1 MAASLLAIL
10 PSVSGAQEHPPVSA
24 RQRPDGGLPP
34 IDGPPPPPPPATVA
48 RDERGRVTLRAVRLD
63 GPLRLDGRLDEEI
76 YRRVLPASDFIQQ
89 EPHEG
94 RPATERT
101 EAWVF
106 FDDEALYVA
115 ARCRDSRP
123 DRIVATE
130 LRRDH
135 FNIFQNDNFT
145 VVLDTFYDRRN
156 GFFFQ
161 INPLGALRDQSFSD
175 ERTNNNDWNTVWEG
189 RAARFDGGWSLEIR
203 VPFKSLRYR
212 GAGPQVWGINLRR
225 IVRWKNEHAF
235 LAPVAAAHSFRGIYR
250 MSSAA
255 TLVGLETPRES
266 LNLEVKPYALGSVT
280 TDRQAVPPFSDRPDA
295 SAGVD
300 VKYGLTRG
308 LVADVTINTDFA
320 QVEED
325 EQQVNLTRFSLFFP
339 EKREF
344 FLEGQTIFAFGGQE
358 TGGPRGAAAVSMVR
372 PPSNTPVLFFSR
384 RIGLAEGRLVP
395 IRGGGRVTGRAGPY
409 TLGALAIRTGRAAEV
424 GAEPTTFGVLRIKR
438 DILRRSYVGLLVTHR
453 SPSAA
458 GTGSNVAAGLDV
470 NLALLETLTVTA
482 YAAGTRT
489 TGPAGEAPDAPS
501 SAVPRGAVRQGASYR
516 AQLEYNGDRYGL
528 ELERLVVGEGFD
540 PQVGFLRRGDFRRSF
555 AEARFSPRPRA
566 GPIRKIFY
574 EAGLDYTTDTAGR
587 LETREA
593 RGTFRLEFHSS
604 DQFSVDYARSYEF
617 VETPFPLGRGVAVA
631 AGGYRFRTV
640 GAEYL
645 LGPQRRLSGRLSARR
660 GGFFG
665 GRQAG
670 GGATLRAEL
679 TPRLAVEPRVSI
691 DRLDLPA
698 GRLTAA
704 VGAMRVI
711 ATFTPRM
718 AATVLVQYNSTTRAL
733 GASARFRWE
742 YRPGSDLFVV
752 FTDGRQA
759 DGGGF
764 PRLVNRT
771 FAVKLT
777 RLVRF

>member
-1 MAASLLAIL
+1 
-10 PSVSGAQEHPPVSA
+10 VGAQDRRPPHT
-24 RQRPDGGLPP
+24 PDGALPP
-34 IDGPPPPPPPATVA
+34 IDGPPPPVPPATVS

-63 GPLRLDGRLDEEI
+63 HPLRLDGRLDEEI
-76 YRRVLPASDFIQQ
+76 YTQVPPAGGFVQQ

-94 RPATERT
+94 KPATERT

-115 ARCRDSRP
+115 ARCWDSRP

-161 INPLGALRDQSFSD
+161 TNPLGALRDQSFSD
-175 ERTNNNDWNTVWEG
+175 ERTNNNDWNAVWDS
-189 RAARFDGGWSLEIR
+189 RSARFEGGWSLEMRI
-203 VPFKSLRYR
+203 PFKSLRYR
-212 GAGPQVWGINLRR
+212 GAGPQIWGINLRR
-225 IVRWKNEHAF
+225 VVRWKNEHAF
-235 LAPVAAAHSFRGIYR
+235 LSPVAAAHSFRGIYR

-266 LNLEVKPYALGSVT
+266 LNLEVKPYALASVT
-280 TDRQAVPPFSDRPDA
+280 TDRQAAPPFSDRPDA
-295 SAGVD
+295 DAGID
-300 VKYGLTRG
+300 LKYGLTRG

-372 PPSNTPVLFFSR
+372 PPSNTPILFFSR
-384 RIGLAEGRLVP
+384 RIGLAGGRPVP
-395 IRGGGRVTGRAGPY
+395 IRAGGRVTGRAGRY
-409 TLGALAIRTGRAAEV
+409 TLGALAIRTGRSAEV
-424 GAEPTTFGVLRIKR
+424 RAEPTTFGVFRLKR

-453 SPSAA
+453 GPAATGIGSNLAA
-458 GTGSNVAAGLDV
+458 GVDA
-470 NLALLETLTVTA
+470 NLALRETLTVTA

-489 TGPAGEAPDAPS
+489 TTPAARPEAAE
-501 SAVPRGAVRQGASYR
+501 AVPSERPSAADRRGSSYR
-516 AQLEYNGDRYGL
+516 VQLEYNSDRYGL
-528 ELERLVVGEGFD
+528 ELERLVVGDGFD

-555 AEARFSPRPRA
+555 VEARFSPRPRA
-566 GPIRKIFY
+566 GPIRKVFY

-587 LETREA
+587 LETRET

-604 DQFSVDYARSYEF
+604 DQLSIDYARSYEF
-617 VETPFPLGRGVAVA
+617 VESAFELGRGVGVTPGA
-631 AGGYRFRTV
+631 YRFQAF

-645 LGPQRRLSGRLSARR
+645 LGPQRRLSGRLTARR

-679 TPRLAVEPRVSI
+679 TPRFAVEPRVSI
-691 DRLDLPA
+691 DRLALPA
-698 GRLTAA
+698 GQLTAT
-704 VGAMRVI
+704 VGAVRVI

-718 AATVLVQYNSTTRAL
+718 AVSVLAQYNSTTRAL

-759 DGGGF
+759 ESGRF